1 MNCTV
6 ILILS
11 MLTGFTCCS
20 SAAASTSATQN
31 AAESRPPAPFAKVSA
46 ELKAALYSGDSENA
60 KKQIAKIEKM
70 VANSETAKQKAAGH
84 FYAGLCWRNFSS
96 GSDDRMVA
104 FDKSVKHLEKA
115 IELNPKNAEAHA
127 VLSHVL
133 RSLIGSGNRNH
144 DIIQKSIEHRERAFE
159 LAPEN
164 PRILMLEASALIF
177 IPEDRGGNIA
187 EGIRYAFEAAGRFAM
202 ESDDDQNWGEA
213 DNWALLG
220 AAFRKNQKPKVAL
233 RAYQKAVEVQPN
245 WILVRDQI
253 IPSLKK

>member
-1 MNCTV
+1 M
-6 ILILS
+6 
-11 MLTGFTCCS
+11 
-20 SAAASTSATQN
+20 ASTSSSQDSGRTL
-31 AAESRPPAPFAKVSA
+31 SPAPFAKVSA
-46 ELKAALYSGDSENA
+46 ELKAALYSGDAENA
-60 KKQIAKIEKM
+60 KKQMEKIEKM
-70 VANSETAKQKAAGH
+70 VADTKTANQKAAGH

-96 GSDDRMVA
+96 GSDDRMNA
-104 FDKSVKHLEKA
+104 FEKSVKHLEKA
-115 IELNPKNAEAHA
+115 IELDPKNAEAHA

-133 RSLIGSGNRNH
+133 RSLIGSGKRSH

-202 ESDDDQNWGEA
+202 ESDDAKHWGEA

-220 AAFRKNQKPKVAL
+220 AAFRKNQKTKAAL
-233 RAYQKAVEVQPN
+233 RAYRKAVEVQPN
-245 WILVRDQI
+245 WLLVRDQI
-253 IPSLKK
+253 IPSLKHP